1 MKNNSCLVLGFVA
14 SAMLLF
20 SCSLER
26 QSHVCNDVGSGVFGN
41 YKVTSEQKYN
51 VYHNADSVEY
61 LTKKLFKTTEFLPA
75 TIEKKEQLE
84 IKNLCDKKPPKLNKN
99 NVSKVHTKIHKDE
112 SNSDFVKNKFLGMKS
127 KIAAGDSGG
136 WGIAAFVCGV
146 LGWVVF
152 PALFIT
158 LSIIF
163 GILGINKKL
172 KGLAIAGL
180 VLGLIALL
188 VMGVLLGAVLEL

>member
-26 QSHVCNDVGSGVFGN
+26 QSHVYNDVGSGFFGN
-41 YKVTSEQKYN
+41 FKVTSEQKSN
-51 VYHNADSVEY
+51 VYQNADSVEY
-61 LTKKLFKTTEFLPA
+61 LTKTTEFMPA
-75 TIEKKEQLE
+75 NIEKKVQLE
-84 IKNLCDKKPPKLNKN
+84 IRNLCDKPSPKLNN
-99 NVSKVHTKIHKDE
+99 INVSKVHTKIHKEE
-112 SNSDFVKNKFLGMKS
+112 SNSDFVKNKFPGKKS

-136 WGIAAFVCGV
+136 WGIAAFVCGI
-146 LGWVVF
+146 LGWIVF

>member
-26 QSHVCNDVGSGVFGN
+26 QSHVYNDFGSGFFGN
-41 YKVTSEQKYN
+41 FKVTSEQKYN
-51 VYHNADSVEY
+51 VYHNVDSVEY
-61 LTKKLFKTTEFLPA
+61 LTKTLFKTTAFLPA
-75 TIEKKEQLE
+75 TKEKKEQLK
-84 IKNLCDKKPPKLNKN
+84 IKNLCDKKPLKLNKN
-99 NVSKVHTKIHKDE
+99 NISKVHAKIHKEE
-112 SNSDFVKNKFLGMKS
+112 SSSDFVKNKFPGKKS
-127 KIAAGDSGG
+127 QIAAGDSGG
-136 WGIAAFVCGV
+136 WGIAAFVCGI
-146 LGWVVF
+146 LGWIVF